1 MSRYVG
7 ARYVPLYD
15 GIWDNTKAYE
25 PLTVVT
31 YVGNSYTSKK
41 YVPVGVSI
49 DNTEYWV
56 MSGEYNQQMANINAE
71 LQAQASD
78 IRDLQDDNTRL
89 QGEIDN
95 LDSARLEHETAIQGL
110 ETTTQNLDTNK
121 LSKSALKDMF
131 VMEPKVVEIDSLGA
145 HTTVSGSVNI
155 EKNGYTPLAL
165 RGWTMSTFMVD
176 ALSVGTTAASYTVTN
191 TRDTATGGVFSIVIL
206 YVKNS

>member
-1 MSRYVG
+1 MGRYVG

-15 GIWDNTKAYE
+15 GIWDGNKTYE

-41 YVPVGVSI
+41 YVPAGVNI
-49 DNTEYWV
+49 TNTDYWV

-78 IRDLQDDNTRL
+78 IRNLQEDNTRL
-89 QGEIDN
+89 QGEIDD
-95 LDSARLEHETAIQGL
+95 LDSARVE
-110 ETTTQNLDTNK
+110 LDTNK
-121 LSKSALKDMF
+121 LAKTALKDMF
-131 VMEPKVVEIDSLGA
+131 VMEPKVVEIDSLAA

-155 EKNGYTPLAL
+155 EKSGYTPLAL
-165 RGWTMSTFMVD
+165 RGWTGSTFKVD
-176 ALSVGTTAASYTVTN
+176 ALSVGTAAASYTVTN
-191 TRDTATGGVFSIVIL
+191 TRDTDTGGTFSIVIL

>member
-1 MSRYVG
+1 MGRYVG

-15 GIWDNTKAYE
+15 GIWDGNKTYE

-41 YVPVGVSI
+41 YVPAGVNI
-49 DNTEYWV
+49 TNTNYWV

-78 IRDLQDDNTRL
+78 IRDLQEDNTRL
-89 QGEIDN
+89 QGEIDD
-95 LDSARLEHETAIQGL
+95 LDSARLEHETAIQEL
-110 ETTTQNLDTNK
+110 ETTTQNLDTGK

-131 VMEPKVVEIDSLGA
+131 VMEPKVVEIDSLAA

-155 EKNGYTPLAL
+155 EKSGYTPLAL
-165 RGWTMSTFMVD
+165 RGWTMSTFEVD
-176 ALSVGTTAASYTVTN
+176 ALSVGTAAASYTVTN
-191 TRDTATGGVFSIVIL
+191 TRDTATGGAFSIVIL